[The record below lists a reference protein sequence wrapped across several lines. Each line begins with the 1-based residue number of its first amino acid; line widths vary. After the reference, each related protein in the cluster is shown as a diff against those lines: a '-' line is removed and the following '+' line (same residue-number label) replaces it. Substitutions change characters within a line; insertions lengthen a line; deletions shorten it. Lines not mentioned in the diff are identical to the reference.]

1 MWLIFECIFLLRHR
15 RRNGGSMNVCKRCTT
30 ICYVRIEPLG
40 LVKIVDY
47 VSVAEGSKL
56 FPERGR
62 IIAEIMGVIA

>member
-15 RRNGGSMNVCKRCTT
+15 RRNGGSMDVCKRCTT
-30 ICYVRIEPLG
+30 ICYVRIEPG
-40 LVKIVDY
+40 LVTIVDY

-62 IIAEIMGVIA
+62 IIAEVTVSN